1 MHLRKP
7 KLYVHCI
14 FHACSNSFWWIIHVK
29 GKEKARDGNEIA
41 RISYNSID
49 IYQDGC
55 LYDKNLKAHLN
66 KVSVRTTS

>member
-1 MHLRKP
+1 M
-7 KLYVHCI
+7 
-14 FHACSNSFWWIIHVK
+14 K

-49 IYQDGC
+49 IYQDGR